1 MQPPQIALLNE
12 ITYLVWELH
21 PIGNRSGASILAWR
35 DFHHGRDLELD
46 TSGTQNCSDH
56 REIVNVYRETDIE
69 EAYQNAIELTTA
81 LNNRQGKAIPVRL
94 RGIIGTV
101 DRVATTLRDLY
112 TALRVHS
119 IEERRHIEDPPRG
132 PVTRSEIRR
141 RGFRRIR
148 K

>member
-1 MQPPQIALLNE
+1 MPG
-12 ITYLVWELH
+12 W
-21 PIGNRSGASILAWR
+21 
-35 DFHHGRDLELD
+35 LD
-46 TSGTQNCSDH
+46 TPPCLESRYDPPFVPNAL
-56 REIVNVYRETDIE
+56 VYTETDIE